1 MGFCFFG
8 LKGEAVLLL
17 FVYLFTSIHNTCI
30 ILKLVSS
37 PYGYSLDMALMS
49 GPLVNIGLTDDA

>member
-17 FVYLFTSIHNTCI
+17 FVYLFTSIHTAYI

-37 PYGYSLDMALMS
+37 PYGYSLDITLMS
-49 GPLVNIGLTDDA
+49 GPLANIGLADDA